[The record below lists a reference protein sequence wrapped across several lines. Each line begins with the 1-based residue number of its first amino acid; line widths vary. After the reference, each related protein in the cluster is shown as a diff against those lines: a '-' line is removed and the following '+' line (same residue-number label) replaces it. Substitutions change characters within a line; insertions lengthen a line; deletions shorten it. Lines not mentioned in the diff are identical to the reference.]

1 MSEQNLSGIA
11 RDLIDAFN
19 ARNSEQFKKQLTNT
33 VVYDEIGTN
42 RKFQGADAWLQV
54 WEHWRN
60 AFPDLNGTITN
71 AVDPRGTAEKR
82 PMRDTSKPAN
92 GTETGQALLYR
103 AEPPFSNPFSLF

>member
-33 VVYDEIGTN
+33 VVYDEIGIN

-71 AVDPRGTAEKR
+71 AVACGNTTVAR
-82 PMRDTSKPAN
+82 
-92 GTETGQALLYR
+92 
-103 AEPPFSNPFSLF
+103 SLFPVAQSPVRKAPDRTDFPRACL